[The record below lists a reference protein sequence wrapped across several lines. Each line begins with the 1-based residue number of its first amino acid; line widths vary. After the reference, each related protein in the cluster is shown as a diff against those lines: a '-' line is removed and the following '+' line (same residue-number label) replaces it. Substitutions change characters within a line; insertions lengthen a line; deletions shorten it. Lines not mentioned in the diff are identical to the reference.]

1 MKTTI
6 KKLKQAV
13 DDYLLWMISARYA
26 DATIKNYEQILNHFV
41 DFIACH
47 KIGWDQIFS
56 SANLHGFDQSTKTQL
71 AAVRGL
77 CRYLVK
83 QKRIVAPIEKE
94 KYLLPNVYGQY
105 LNYYATTRQAGNSRI
120 KSIRRVLAAFD
131 GYLENTKIKLAVLT
145 IEQIDAF
152 FAEFSCGFSPA
163 TCKVYRSIV
172 RGFLSYLFHQC
183 HTLKRDLA
191 PLVVGAPIFAR
202 AKPPTF
208 LRADELKRLFDNI
221 DLSSQS
227 GLRTYAM
234 LQLAYTLGL
243 RPIEIC
249 QITLDNISFLL
260 IFFLVGSLTALIT
273 IFIYGIFHETTNKD
287 PWIIIG
293 SLIQFQANKIILY
306 ISCFGLGVYAFSN
319 EWLKNGKT
327 PGNYIFWTI
336 LSIGLM
342 YFQGKTIISLINN
355 FSIGLA
361 IGYVLMRTFSV
372 FTILLALISY
382 GIKHWNRPSKF
393 SRQLAANSYNIY
405 LLHMLFVIVVQLLL
419 LKWFGIPIF
428 IKFAIV
434 TLSTILLNY
443 LISQYA
449 IRPFPKL
456 SVAGMITLFVLLAT
470 VLNPTAI

>member
-13 DDYLLWMISARYA
+13 DDYLLWMISGGYA

-47 KIGWDQIFS
+47 QIGWDQIFS
-56 SANLHGFDQSTKTQL
+56 SADLHGFAQGTKTQL

-94 KYLLPNVYGQY
+94 KYLLPNVYDQY
-105 LNYYATTRQAGNSRI
+105 LDYYATTRQTGSRRI

-131 GYLENTKIKLAVLT
+131 GYLENTKIKLAALT
-145 IEQIDAF
+145 IEHIDAF
-152 FAEFSCGFSPA
+152 FADFNADFSQS

-172 RGFLSYLFHQC
+172 RGFLSYLFHQRQI
-183 HTLKRDLA
+183 LKRDLA

-249 QITLDNISFLL
+249 QITLDNISFNKAELSINWRKCHNPLKLPVPEITIKAIAAYIIGARPQSDLRTLFLSLMPPYGPVTPTTVTHHFKVHMQKVNPAATVYWLRHTYAQNLLQTGVSLFEIKELLGHDSIESTRKYLL
-260 IFFLVGSLTALIT
+260 IHI
-273 IFIYGIFHETTNKD
+273 K
-287 PWIIIG
+287 
-293 SLIQFQANKIILY
+293 
-306 ISCFGLGVYAFSN
+306 
-319 EWLKNGKT
+319 
-327 PGNYIFWTI
+327 
-336 LSIGLM
+336 
-342 YFQGKTIISLINN
+342 
-355 FSIGLA
+355 
-361 IGYVLMRTFSV
+361 LMRKV
-372 FTILLALISY
+372 
-382 GIKHWNRPSKF
+382 
-393 SRQLAANSYNIY
+393 
-405 LLHMLFVIVVQLLL
+405 LFDE
-419 LKWFGIPIF
+419 
-428 IKFAIV
+428 
-434 TLSTILLNY
+434 
-443 LISQYA
+443 
-449 IRPFPKL
+449 
-456 SVAGMITLFVLLAT
+456 
-470 VLNPTAI
+470 